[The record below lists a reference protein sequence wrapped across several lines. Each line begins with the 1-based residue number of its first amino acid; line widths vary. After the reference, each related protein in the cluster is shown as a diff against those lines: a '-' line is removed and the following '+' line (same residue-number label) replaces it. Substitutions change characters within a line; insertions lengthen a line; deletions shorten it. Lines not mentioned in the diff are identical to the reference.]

1 MNYGEIK
8 PLDIANGDGI
18 RVSLFVSGCTH
29 RCHGCFNPETWDFS
43 YGKPFDREAEETIL
57 RLLDRSYVNGLSLL
71 GGEPFEPVNQ
81 RALLPLIRRVR
92 LELPGKNIWAY
103 TGYIYEHDL
112 LPGKR
117 AFCEATDE
125 ILDSL
130 SVLVDG
136 PFLESRKDISL
147 RFRGSDNQRLI
158 DLPETRRTGRVVLL
172 PDRPNQERIVP

>member
-1 MNYGEIK
+1 MNYANIK
-8 PLDIANGDGI
+8 KYDIANGVGV

-29 RCHGCFNPETWDFS
+29 HCKGCFNAEAWDFA
-43 YGKPFDREAEETIL
+43 YGQPYTEATEEEIL
-57 RLLDRSYVNGLSLL
+57 TALSHEYIAGLSLL

-92 LELPGKNIWAY
+92 REFPKKNIWAY
-103 TGYIYEHDL
+103 TGYCYENDL

-117 AFCEATDE
+117 AFCEVTDE

-130 SVLVDG
+130 EVLVDG
-136 PFLESRKDISL
+136 PFLESRKNISL

-158 DLPETRRTGRVVLL
+158 HMPETRRTGRVVLL
-172 PDRPNQERIVP
+172 PDRDTGSGK

>member
-1 MNYGEIK
+1 MNYGTIK
-8 PLDIANGDGI
+8 PLDIANGEGI

-29 RCHGCFNPETWDFS
+29 RCHGCFNPETWDFQ
-43 YGKPFDREAEETIL
+43 YGKPFGPETEETIV

-92 LELPGKNIWAY
+92 LEFPKKNIWAY
-103 TGYIYEHDL
+103 TGYCYENDL

-117 AFCEATDE
+117 AFCEVTDE

-130 SVLVDG
+130 EVLVDG
-136 PFLESRKDISL
+136 PFLESRKNISL

-158 DLPETRRTGRVVLL
+158 HMPETRRTGQVVLF
-172 PDRPNQERIVP
+172 PDRDTGSGK